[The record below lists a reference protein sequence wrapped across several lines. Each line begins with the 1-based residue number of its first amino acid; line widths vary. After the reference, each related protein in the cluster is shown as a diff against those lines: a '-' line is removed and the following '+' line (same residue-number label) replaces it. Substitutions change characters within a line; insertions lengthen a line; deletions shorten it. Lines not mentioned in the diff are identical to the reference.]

1 MIRSLVAVLFAGTL
15 AAAADPVK
23 AKPKEHRGVIYST
36 VEKEQLRLE
45 LVVPDTPGPHPV
57 VVCFHGGA
65 WTGGHR
71 NNLCEVNVFAPG
83 GKDKCILHVLAENGF
98 AAASVGYRLAPKHQF
113 PAQIID
119 AKTAVRFLRANA
131 KKYDLDADRF
141 AALGFSAG
149 GHLASLLGTT
159 DSKAGF
165 DGKEHADADGS
176 VTCVVNFYGPC
187 DLAAYGNTR
196 FVEEA
201 FMVPVLGKSCR
212 TDANVYKKASPIEYV
227 SKASAPTLF
236 IHGTHDIV
244 VPFKQSETMC
254 DKLKG
259 CGVTA
264 ELLTLKEKSHGWDGD
279 TADESAAAAVKF
291 LKAQL
296 KKGAK

>member
-1 MIRSLVAVLFAGTL
+1 MIRSLFAVLFAGTL

-23 AKPKEHRGVIYST
+23 ATPKEHRGVIYST

-45 LVVPDTPGPHPV
+45 LVVPDTPGPHPC
-57 VVCFHGGA
+57 VVCFHGGG
-65 WTGGHR
+65 WTGGNR
-71 NNLCEVNVFAPG
+71 LDLCGPYAFAPG
-83 GKDKCILHVLAENGF
+83 GKDKGILRVLAENGF

-159 DSKAGF
+159 DSTAGF
-165 DGKEHADADGS
+165 DGQEHAEADGS
-176 VTCVVNFYGPC
+176 VTCVVNFFGPC
-187 DLAAYGNTR
+187 DLATYGGTR

-201 FMVPVLGKSCR
+201 FMVPVLGKACR
-212 TDANVYKKASPIEYV
+212 TDKAIYKKASPIEYV